1 MKVRLMIGGLSNCPA
16 VSLPQNRAKSE
27 NHPTQSGDVSPA
39 TAKRQRLANPLRQMV
54 LIYRRLAA
62 SPKPRWS
69 PEPGPRQ
76 RRPATQP
83 VQGKGVRCGPTA
95 HAYVEA
101 GRSGIFIM
109 ISSAPSL

>member
-1 MKVRLMIGGLSNCPA
+1 MG
-16 VSLPQNRAKSE
+16 E
-27 NHPTQSGDVSPA
+27 
-39 TAKRQRLANPLRQMV
+39 RQRLSNPLRQMV

-69 PEPGPRQ
+69 PEPVQDNGGPLPACARQ
-76 RRPATQP
+76 
-83 VQGKGVRCGPTA
+83 GVRCGPTA

-109 ISSAPSL
+109 IRSAPSL

>member
-1 MKVRLMIGGLSNCPA
+1 VKVRLMIGGLSNCPA

-39 TAKRQRLANPLRQMV
+39 TASGSDRSTRLKQVV
-54 LIYRRLAA
+54 LNYCELVVA
-62 SPKPRWS
+62 PKLRWS
-69 PEPGPRQ
+69 PEPAQDNGG
-76 RRPATQP
+76 PATSFARQ
-83 VQGKGVRCGPTA
+83 KGARCGPTA

-109 ISSAPSL
+109 MRSAPSL

>member
-1 MKVRLMIGGLSNCPA
+1 MKVRLMIGGLSKCRA
-16 VSLPQNRAKSE
+16 VSPANRAKSE
-27 NHPTQSGDVSPA
+27 RSHAEWRHKSRYGRAVATGQPAETSGVDLPQA
-39 TAKRQRLANPLRQMV
+39 
-54 LIYRRLAA
+54 RRLAETEVVTGA
-62 SPKPRWS
+62 
-69 PEPGPRQ
+69 GPRQ

-83 VQGKGVRCGPTA
+83 VQGKGGRCGPTA

>member
-1 MKVRLMIGGLSNCPA
+1 MKVRLMIGGLSKCRA
-16 VSLPQNRAKSE
+16 VSPANRAKSE
-27 NHPTQSGDVSPA
+27 RSHAEWRHKSRYGRAVATGQPA
-39 TAKRQRLANPLRQMV
+39 ETNGV
-54 LIYRRLAA
+54 IYRRLAA

-69 PEPGPRQ
+69 PEPVQDNGGPL
-76 RRPATQP
+76 PSLSKA
-83 VQGKGVRCGPTA
+83 KGVRCGPTA